1 MDRASLEGALRS
13 AEATLAEARAKASDA
28 EQAVE
33 KHTASL
39 DVSAVAS
46 DADLAGLIKAED
58 DAKALVAE
66 ATTARDNYLR
76 LLSRA
81 PQAPA
86 IVVKESPA
94 GPIGFV
100 TSDSRFET
108 LQKIAQGGSSI
119 GSMAFSAG
127 DDREI
132 GNRASVIKS
141 LRSGGSGLFAVGEG
155 ATGES
160 LIAIDQRLVPP
171 VEIPRRQIR
180 LLDLITIGATDSN
193 LVRYGKQTART
204 DAAAPTALAT
214 AFPNATYTWST
225 ADASVENIGQ
235 YVKAPRETLLDVG
248 ALQTLVEQQ
257 LAYGVLLE
265 AESLIYS
272 GDGSGNDFSGIVTEA
287 VDGSYIH
294 TRDTTNESRISAV
307 HAGITAVRKSL
318 FADPDAIVMH
328 PDDYHSLL
336 VEQSSGS
343 GVFLLNGSRVPGETD
358 TLWGLPVVVTTLA
371 TSGQALVGNFKLGA
385 TLWVRSGT
393 ELQMSD
399 SNEDDFLKR
408 LITFRAEFRAA
419 FAVQRP
425 HAFCVI
431 EDFS

>member
-1 MDRASLEGALRS
+1 MDRASIERELRS
-13 AEATLAEARAKASDA
+13 AEAALTEARAVASA
-28 EQAVE
+28 ANEAVE
-33 KHTASL
+33 SHSATL
-39 DVSAVAS
+39 DVSAVAT
-46 DADLAGLIKAED
+46 DEKLAGFIQAES
-58 DAKALVAE
+58 DAKAKLDA
-66 ATTARDNYLR
+66 ATSARDNLLR
-76 LLSRA
+76 VLSRSPQSKA
-81 PQAPA
+81 IAVNEPQAD
-86 IVVKESPA
+86 
-94 GPIGFV
+94 GFMGV
-100 TSDSRFET
+100 LEASAEFAKAKQLAPSGTS
-108 LQKIAQGGSSI
+108 LGSF
-119 GSMAFSAG
+119 GVEL
-127 DDREI
+127 D
-132 GNRASVIKS
+132 NRASVIRS
-141 LRSGGSGLFAVGEG
+141 LKRGGDGLFAVGEG

-180 LLDLITIGATDSN
+180 LLDLITVGATDSN
-193 LVRYGKQTART
+193 LVRYGKQTVRT
-204 DAAAPTALAT
+204 DAAAPAALASSF
-214 AFPNATYTWST
+214 ANATYTWST

-272 GDGSGNDFSGIVTEA
+272 GDGTGMNFGGIVTEA
-287 VDGSYIH
+287 LAGGYDIV
-294 TRDTTNESRISAV
+294 RDTTNESRIAAV
-307 HAGITAVRKSL
+307 HKGITAVRKSL
-318 FADPDAIVMH
+318 FADPDAVVMH

-336 VEQSSGS
+336 VEQSTGS

-358 TLWGLPVVVTTLA
+358 TLWGLPVVVTPLA
-371 TSGQALVGNFKLGA
+371 TSGQAVVGNFKLGA

-431 EDFS
+431 EDFA